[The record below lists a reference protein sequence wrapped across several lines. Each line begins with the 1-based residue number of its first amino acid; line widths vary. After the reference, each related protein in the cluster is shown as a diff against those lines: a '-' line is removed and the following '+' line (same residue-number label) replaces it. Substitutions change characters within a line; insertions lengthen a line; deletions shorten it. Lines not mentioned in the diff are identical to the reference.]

1 MCARSRRRSSI
12 CWPCCVSVASLSD
25 SLRYPLPARTRAL
38 DYLANRRR
46 DLSDELRYQ
55 LTQVLEGYI
64 GRFDE
69 GAARADVALG
79 LFMTLAV

>member
-1 MCARSRRRSSI
+1 MK
-12 CWPCCVSVASLSD
+12 
-25 SLRYPLPARTRAL
+25 
-38 DYLANRRR
+38 R

-79 LFMTLAV
+79 LFMTRSGHRLSPQQALRSALAAVSA